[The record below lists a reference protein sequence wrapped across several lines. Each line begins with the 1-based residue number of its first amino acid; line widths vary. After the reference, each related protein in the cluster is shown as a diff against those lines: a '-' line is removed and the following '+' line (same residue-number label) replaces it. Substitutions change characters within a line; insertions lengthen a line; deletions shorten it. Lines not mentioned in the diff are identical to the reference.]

1 MASTPTP
8 SVRLRRLASAT
19 LFAAAVALGTS
30 TLADPAIASGARDW
44 DIGEYDECVDWW
56 YDHMDD
62 AGTGGF
68 FKDCCI
74 QSGGVW
80 NEDLQKCGAPPA
92 EDVERTSPPRVAPP
106 AEATAPLDPVLVTP
120 TSQAVAP
127 GPAKQG

>member
-8 SVRLRRLASAT
+8 SVRLRRLVPAA
-19 LFAAAVALGTS
+19 LFAAAVALGIN
-30 TLADPAIASGARDW
+30 TLADPAIVSAAREW

-56 YDHMDD
+56 FDHMDS

-80 NEDLQKCGAPPA
+80 NEDLQKCGAPPT
-92 EDVERTSPPRVAPP
+92 DVDRPLPPRVAPS
-106 AEATAPLDPVLVTP
+106 AQTSAPL
-120 TSQAVAP
+120 QP
-127 GPAKQG
+127 GQP